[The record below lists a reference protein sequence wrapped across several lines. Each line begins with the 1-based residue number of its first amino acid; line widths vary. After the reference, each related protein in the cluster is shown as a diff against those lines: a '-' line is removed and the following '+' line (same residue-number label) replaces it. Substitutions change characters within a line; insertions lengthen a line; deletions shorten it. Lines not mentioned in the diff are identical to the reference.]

1 MHNQLFLTSSLL
13 IYFNRLI
20 LLGQNIWIIHS
31 LWFMLNSKFDILLP
45 KMVFVLHSQ
54 QYWLIFESRR
64 VCFSCLFDFCPH
76 SFNWVD
82 CYLSVLLSFSMH
94 SNPLR
99 ACWVLSELLA
109 ETGTYEVWFLIMLNQ
124 SRSFTQAVMGFTQH
138 DTKCAERRSKRLEPP
153 GFWLEIYNST
163 LLGSA
168 Q

>member
-1 MHNQLFLTSSLL
+1 MICFIS
-13 IYFNRLI
+13 IRLI
-20 LLGQNIWIIHS
+20 LLAQNIRINHS
-31 LWFMLNSKFDILLP
+31 LWFPLNSKFVILLP
-45 KMVFVLHSQ
+45 KMVSCSILNNADWYLKAEEFVFL
-54 QYWLIFESRR
+54 
-64 VCFSCLFDFCPH
+64 CLFDFCPH